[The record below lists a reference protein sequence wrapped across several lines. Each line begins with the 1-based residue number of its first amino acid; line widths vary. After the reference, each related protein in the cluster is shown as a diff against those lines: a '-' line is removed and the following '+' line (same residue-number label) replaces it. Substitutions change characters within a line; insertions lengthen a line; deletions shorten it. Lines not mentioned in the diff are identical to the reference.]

1 MKLEKNQ
8 KLLLQELSNCIRILT
23 ADAIET
29 AKSGHPGMPLGM
41 ADVMTVLAFKF
52 LKFSV
57 KYLLINIIVCKQIPG
72 SSHS

>member
-1 MKLEKNQ
+1 MLNSNIMKLEKNQ

-52 LKFSV
+52 LKF
-57 KYLLINIIVCKQIPG
+57 NRQR
-72 SSHS
+72 

>member
-52 LKFSV
+52 LKF
-57 KYLLINIIVCKQIPG
+57 
-72 SSHS
+72 